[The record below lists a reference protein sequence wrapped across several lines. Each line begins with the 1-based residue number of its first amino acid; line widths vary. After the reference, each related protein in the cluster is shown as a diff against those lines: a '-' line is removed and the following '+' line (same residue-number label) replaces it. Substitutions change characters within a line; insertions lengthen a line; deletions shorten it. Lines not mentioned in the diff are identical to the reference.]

1 MAKQLQFVV
10 LFLQTFIDRHKKF
23 FPWSILAGF
32 FLTLLVMQIYPLY
45 VTVAG
50 KKHDKIGIVGRFNE
64 RNLPVFIQN
73 QISLGLT
80 MLGTDGEA
88 TASLAKSWETDEK
101 GTTYIFH
108 LLPDISW
115 HDGKKFTAG
124 DINYRLQGVTFDPVN
139 ETTLK
144 VTLKEVFAPLPVF
157 MSQPLFKAN
166 LNGLGI
172 YKVVRLIKNGD
183 TISEMTLKSQDFRSG
198 GQDTKYPTLTYKFY
212 SNFDDALLA
221 FKMGE
226 INILKEINN
235 LRDLKA
241 WKNVTIKEI
250 TRYDRFTGI
259 FFNLNNPLFKEKEVR
274 QALAYALPK
283 IDDFDKAY
291 SPISPLSWAY
301 SKKIRLY
308 NSDLETASK
317 MLSKSPVSS
326 SSTEIVLST
335 YANLIQ
341 EAQTVA
347 DSWKKAGLNVKVKV
361 ENSIPADY
369 QVFLLTQMIP
379 PDPDQYSYWQSTQE
393 GINITS
399 YSNPKIDKLLED
411 GRKTVDKESRM
422 KIYADFQR
430 YLVDDSPVIFLYFP
444 KIYQAERK

>member
-10 LFLQTFIDRHKKF
+10 LFLQTFIDRHKKY
-23 FPWSILAGF
+23 FPWSILIGF
-32 FLTLLVMQIYPLY
+32 FLTLLIMQIYPLY
-45 VTVAG
+45 ISMVG
-50 KKHDKIGIVGRFNE
+50 KKHDKIGVVGRFDE
-64 RNLPVFIQN
+64 RNLPLFIQN

-80 MLGTDGEA
+80 MLASDGEA
-88 TASLAKSWETDEK
+88 TASLAKSWEVDEK
-101 GTTYIFH
+101 GTTYTFH
-108 LLPDISW
+108 LLPDINW
-115 HDGKKFTAG
+115 HDGKKFTAR
-124 DINYRLQGVTFDPVN
+124 DINYRMQGVTFEPVN

-157 MSQPLFKAN
+157 MSRPISKPN

-172 YKVVRLIKNGD
+172 YKVIRLLKNGE
-183 TISEMTLKSQDFRSG
+183 TISEMTLKP
-198 GQDTKYPTLTYKFY
+198 QDTKYPTLTYKFY
-212 SNFDDALLA
+212 PNLDDALLA

-235 LRDLKA
+235 LRDIKT
-241 WKNVTIKEI
+241 WKNVNIKEI
-250 TRYDRFTGI
+250 TRFDRFTGI
-259 FFNLNNPLFKEKEVR
+259 FFNLNNVLFKEKEVR

-283 IDDFDKAY
+283 IDDYEKAY

-308 NSDLETASK
+308 NTDLETATK
-317 MLSKSPVSS
+317 MLSKSPLASAS
-326 SSTEIVLST
+326 AEIVLST
-335 YANLIQ
+335 YANLVQ

-347 DSWKKAGLNVKVKV
+347 DNWKKAGLNVKVKV
-361 ENSIPADY
+361 ENTIPADY
-369 QVFLLTQMIP
+369 QIFLLTQMIP

-411 GRKTVDKESRM
+411 GRKTLDKEARI

-444 KIYQAERK
+444 KVYQVERK

>member
-10 LFLQTFIDRHKKF
+10 LFLQTFIDRHKKY
-23 FPWSILAGF
+23 FPWSILIGF
-32 FLTLLVMQIYPLY
+32 FLTLLIMQIYPLY
-45 VTVAG
+45 ISMVG
-50 KKHDKIGIVGRFNE
+50 KKHDKIGVVGRFDE

-80 MLGTDGEA
+80 MLTPDGEA
-88 TASLAKSWETDEK
+88 TASLAKSWEVDEK
-101 GTTYIFH
+101 GTTYTFH

-115 HDGKKFTAG
+115 HDGKKFTAR
-124 DINYRLQGVTFDPVN
+124 DINYRMQGVTFEPVN

-157 MSQPLFKAN
+157 MSQPILKPN

-172 YKVVRLIKNGD
+172 YKVIRLLKNGD
-183 TISEMTLKSQDFRSG
+183 NISEMTLKPEDS
-198 GQDTKYPTLTYKFY
+198 KYPTLTYKFY
-212 SNFDDALLA
+212 PNLDDALLA

-235 LRDLKA
+235 LRDIKT
-241 WKNVTIKEI
+241 WKNVNIKEI
-250 TRYDRFTGI
+250 TRFDRFTGI
-259 FFNLNNPLFKEKEVR
+259 FFNLNNALFKEKEVR

-283 IDDFDKAY
+283 IDDYEKAY

-308 NSDLETASK
+308 NTDLETATK
-317 MLSKSPVSS
+317 MLSKSPLASAS
-326 SSTEIVLST
+326 AEIVLST
-335 YANLIQ
+335 YANLVQ
-341 EAQTVA
+341 EAQTIA
-347 DSWKKAGLNVKVKV
+347 DAWKKAGLNVKVKV
-361 ENSIPADY
+361 ENTIPADY
-369 QVFLLTQMIP
+369 QIFLLTQMIP

-411 GRKTVDKESRM
+411 GRKTLDKEARI

-444 KIYQAERK
+444 KVYQVERK